1 MGVWHRNLDVIWQL
15 YDDAW
20 DTYDLRPVTMV
31 EILSQDQQNLL
42 HQAVL
47 TANLFGLTIPSK
59 LAVGSSFK
67 KLQGFS

>member
-1 MGVWHRNLDVIWQL
+1 
-15 YDDAW
+15 
-20 DTYDLRPVTMV
+20 MV
-31 EILSQDQQNLL
+31 EILSQDQPNLL

-59 LAVGSSFK
+59 LAVGSSFE